1 MCYTIYLST
10 DSNQDLSLNN
20 SDLVHFKKQTVEEP
34 FDSLLR
40 YDQQWYVGSKSGCS
54 CTFRHLFS
62 VDLGFGE
69 PVDWY
74 PEDEDEIA
82 ATLLFV
88 EIVRKIIERGY
99 EVDCIDAWYGATKED
114 ILEKQ
119 VNLDEIKDAQFR
131 FFENYHFI
139 FEHNKDN

>member
-62 VDLGFGE
+62 VDLGFGKPIE
-69 PVDWY
+69 WY

-88 EIVRKIIERGY
+88 EIVRKIIERGHK
-99 EVDCIDAWYGATKED
+99 VDCIDTWYGATKEE

-119 VNLDEIKDAQFR
+119 VNLNKINDAQFR
-131 FFENYHFI
+131 FFENHHFI
-139 FEHNKDN
+139 FEHNKR